1 MPLLS
6 NGRAATAAVL
16 ALALLAAGCG
26 DKAEEKKEAGKPA
39 LTVATVTP
47 TQTMLPVTL
56 SANGNLAAWQEA
68 VIGTEAGGL
77 RVTEVL
83 VNVGDRVRR
92 GQVLARFDTD
102 GLRAEVAQ
110 AQAAAAEAEA
120 AAAEA
125 ANNAAR
131 ARTLQQTG
139 AMSASQINQYITA
152 EATARARV
160 EAARAQLQQQRVR
173 LGQGAVYA
181 PDDGVISARNAT
193 VGSVVNSGTELFRLI
208 RKGRLEWRA
217 EVTSSE
223 LARITRGTRAIV
235 TATSGARLEG
245 RVRMIGPTVD
255 PQTRIAIVY
264 VDVRPLP
271 GPASGSARAGMFA
284 RGEFD
289 LGAMPAL
296 TVPQQA
302 VVVREG
308 FSYVFRVN
316 PDNRVTQVK
325 VQIGRIA
332 GDRLQVLSGLT
343 SDMRIVASG
352 GGFLNDGD
360 LVRIA
365 GGPGGSAAPAAR
377 PASAPASAAA
387 PAASA
392 PAAAASAAAPAASG
406 AAR

>member
-1 MPLLS
+1 MPHPIASL
-6 NGRAATAAVL
+6 AAVL
-16 ALALLAAGCG
+16 ALVLVLAACG
-26 DKAEEKKEAGKPA
+26 DKAADAKKAQPKPA
-39 LTVATVTP
+39 LTVTTTTP
-47 TQTMLPVTL
+47 TQAMLPVTL

-68 VIGTEAGGL
+68 SVGTETQGL
-77 RVTEVL
+77 RISEVL

-92 GQVLARFDTD
+92 GQVLARFDAATV
-102 GLRAEVAQ
+102 RADAAQ
-110 AQAAAAEAEA
+110 AQAGLAEAEA

-160 EAARAQLQQQRVR
+160 AAARAQFQAQQAR
-173 LGQGAVYA
+173 LGQTAVHA
-181 PDDGVISARNAT
+181 PDDGVISARAAT
-193 VGSVVNSGTELFRLI
+193 VGAVVAPGTELFRLI

-217 EVTSSE
+217 EVTSAE
-223 LARITRGTRAIV
+223 LGRITPGTRAII

-255 PQTRIAIVY
+255 PQSRIAIVY
-264 VDVRPLP
+264 VDVKPLP
-271 GPASGSARAGMFA
+271 GPAGGSARAGMFA

-289 LGAMPAL
+289 LGAQPAL

-302 VVVREG
+302 LVVREG
-308 FSYVFRVN
+308 FNYVLRVQ
-316 PDNRVTQVK
+316 PDNRVAQVK

-332 GDRLQVLSGLT
+332 GDRVQVLSGVT

-352 GGFLNDGD
+352 GGFLNEGDFVRVADG
-360 LVRIA
+360 
-365 GGPGGSAAPAAR
+365 
-377 PASAPASAAA
+377 PASASPTAAAGAAAASSPASAA
-387 PAASA
+387 
-392 PAAAASAAAPAASG
+392 G
-406 AAR
+406 K